1 MVGEVLY
8 PLNQLAAVN
17 SKAYAFQKSK
27 YAAREAALDFRIPG
41 IDLLLGDTVHC
52 ASVHPYCV
60 FRARTEAG
68 IDITIHKA
76 GSWLTG
82 MFFAIPLERIMH
94 HPVVWYSATTLWIN
108 GAPGEDVPAVAP
120 ADEFEPFD
128 PARYR
133 ELPDVPE
140 THVAY
145 LRRMKER
152 GQRPLMFVHVPHVFV
167 AGPID
172 VSGLRPLPWDQP
184 PESDDSESVEQPVPA
199 SPTADPPG

>member
-17 SKAYAFQKSK
+17 SEAYAFQKSK

-68 IDITIHKA
+68 IDITIRKA

-82 MFFAIPLERIMH
+82 MFFAIPLERILH
-94 HPVVWYSATTLWIN
+94 HPVVWYSAKTLWIN
-108 GAPGEDVPAVAP
+108 GAPGEDVPVVAP

-128 PARYR
+128 PARVTEIYR
-133 ELPDVPE
+133 RHRGSSAELTP
-140 THVAY
+140 
-145 LRRMKER
+145 RRRWALTPARTESW
-152 GQRPLMFVHVPHVFV
+152 LA
-167 AGPID
+167 AGACGGD
-172 VSGLRPLPWDQP
+172 
-184 PESDDSESVEQPVPA
+184 A
-199 SPTADPPG
+199 HAD